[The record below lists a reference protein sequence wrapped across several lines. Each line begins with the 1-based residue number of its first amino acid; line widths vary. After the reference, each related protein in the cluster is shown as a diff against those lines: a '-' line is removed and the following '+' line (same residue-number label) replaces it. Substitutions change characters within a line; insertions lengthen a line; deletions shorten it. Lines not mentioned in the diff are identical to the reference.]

1 MKYTMKGNF
10 FNGKYHEAD
19 SNSGKLVTKSSPADL
34 DQKLWECRVSN
45 DHLDDVLEGA
55 KKGFETW
62 RKLSFEERATYL
74 QRYKEEVLK
83 RKEQIAEAISL
94 EIGKPYWEALV
105 EAGAVAGKVDITINE
120 SLPRIAQKNIEGI
133 MPKTNARINFK
144 PIGIS
149 LVIGP
154 FNFPCHLANGQMVS
168 SLLSGNSVIFK
179 PSSKACYCAQL
190 LADCFEAAGFP
201 EGVISMIH
209 SDRHGTM
216 DMVKHPDVKVIFLTG
231 GKEAGL
237 RILENTYKDLTK
249 LISLELGGKNVSIIH
264 EDTNMEL
271 ALAEVLKGSFLTTG
285 QRCTS
290 TSLVPIHE
298 SIADDFIK
306 RFSELADK
314 LVIDHP
320 IDSEKEPF
328 MGPLV
333 DQNAMEEYLQF
344 METAKKEGIKEIKP
358 GKKLEGKRKGYYVT
372 PSIHL
377 AEKFDK
383 NSVFLASEIFG
394 PNVTFVPYKTLDEAI
409 EIANSTEYGLAGAV
423 FTKDEAAYEKCALNI
438 DVGILNWNRST
449 VGANSKLPF
458 GGVKNSGNYRPAAVS
473 TVDFC
478 VYQSAGLLV
487 KDDEGE
493 SLDNIKGLQ
502 L

>member
-1 MKYTMKGNF
+1 MKGNF

-298 SIADDFIK
+298 SIADEFIK

-333 DQNAMEEYLQF
+333 DQYAMEEYLQF

-358 GKKLEGKRKGYYVT
+358 GKKIEGKRKGYYVT

>member
-1 MKYTMKGNF
+1 
-10 FNGKYHEAD
+10 
-19 SNSGKLVTKSSPADL
+19 
-34 DQKLWECRVSN
+34 
-45 DHLDDVLEGA
+45 
-55 KKGFETW
+55 
-62 RKLSFEERATYL
+62 
-74 QRYKEEVLK
+74 
-83 RKEQIAEAISL
+83 
-94 EIGKPYWEALV
+94 
-105 EAGAVAGKVDITINE
+105 
-120 SLPRIAQKNIEGI
+120 
-133 MPKTNARINFK
+133 
-144 PIGIS
+144 
-149 LVIGP
+149 
-154 FNFPCHLANGQMVS
+154 
-168 SLLSGNSVIFK
+168 
-179 PSSKACYCAQL
+179 
-190 LADCFEAAGFP
+190 
-201 EGVISMIH
+201 
-209 SDRHGTM
+209 
-216 DMVKHPDVKVIFLTG
+216 
-231 GKEAGL
+231 
-237 RILENTYKDLTK
+237 
-249 LISLELGGKNVSIIH
+249 
-264 EDTNMEL
+264 
-271 ALAEVLKGSFLTTG
+271 TG

-320 IDSEKEPF
+320 IDSDKEPF

-344 METAKKEGIKEIKP
+344 METAKKEGIKEIRP
-358 GKKLEGKRKGYYVT
+358 GKQIEGKRKGYYVT